1 MLKLKILE
9 NDHTFL
15 NSVSQDKMKVYV
27 DILSGDEMLSDA
39 FASKDVIDKEG
50 NKVNRKMTL

>member
-1 MLKLKILE
+1 
-9 NDHTFL
+9 
-15 NSVSQDKMKVYV
+15 MKVYV

-50 NKVNRKMTL
+50 NKVLK